1 MYLLDTYY
9 FSYKMRMQYWIMSFL
24 ALIFSWWFNSF
35 GTVSKCMHRNQLKT
49 QLCCSLNSIV
59 NQEAQCFDR
68 EYWVSCYHVFGS
80 EPSLCLFPSS
90 VISFQSV
97 IPFHW
102 LLSSRLRAWSLPR
115 FGHSVCTAISLP
127 MVASWQC
134 HAVFVF
140 YEGNIHVWLLC
151 LILNLDELRN
161 LLLFIKND
169 FGWGLCYPVHK
180 SGVHRDLII

>member
-9 FSYKMRMQYWIMSFL
+9 FSYKMRMQNWIMSFL
-24 ALIFSWWFNSF
+24 ALIFSWWFQLIWYS
-35 GTVSKCMHRNQLKT
+35 SKCMHRNQLKT
-49 QLCCSLNSIV
+49 QLCCSLNPIV

-68 EYWVSCYHVFGS
+68 EWVSCYHVFGS

-102 LLSSRLRAWSLPR
+102 LLPLDCEPWSLPQ
-115 FGHSVCTAISLP
+115 FGHSVSLYCCFSADGCQLTVP
-127 MVASWQC
+127 CCVRVLW
-134 HAVFVF
+134 
-140 YEGNIHVWLLC
+140 GNIHVWLLC
-151 LILNLDELRN
+151 LILNLRWTSGN

-169 FGWGLCYPVHK
+169 FG
-180 SGVHRDLII
+180 